1 MVSVNPPGGPHVV
14 MFLGELLGQAR
25 AAFFEEDWAGLRP
38 SHVRVLSSVPE
49 AGCPVTE
56 LAALVGMTK
65 QGCGQFVTTL
75 VESGHLAESRAA
87 TDRRVRLVT
96 RTAKGDATLIRF
108 AGLIE
113 RVEER
118 WREAVGAHRYA
129 AFRAVLAELS
139 AGTAGSAPRSPHG

>member
-1 MVSVNPPGGPHVV
+1 MVAVNPPGGPHVA
-14 MFLGELLGQAR
+14 MFLGELLGQVR
-25 AAFFEEDWAGLRP
+25 AEFFEEDWAGLRP

-75 VESGHLAESRAA
+75 VGSGHLADSRAA

-96 RTAKGDATLIRF
+96 RTPRGDATLVRF
-108 AGLIE
+108 AALLE

-118 WREAVGAHRYA
+118 WRDAVGPRRYA
-129 AFRAVLAELS
+129 SFRSVLEELS
-139 AGTAGSAPRSPHG
+139 AAGTGSAAGSPHG